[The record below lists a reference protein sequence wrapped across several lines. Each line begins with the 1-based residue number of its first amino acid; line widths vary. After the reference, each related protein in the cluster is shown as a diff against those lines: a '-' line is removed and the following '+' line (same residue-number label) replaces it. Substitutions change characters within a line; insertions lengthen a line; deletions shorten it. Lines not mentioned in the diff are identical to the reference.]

1 MTEYAYKLVSLKLGG
16 QPDWPALERAMKR
29 GWEPVP
35 LGEEPNPFPNPL
47 DMTPQQLESFK
58 LCRMPQDKHDEQRE
72 EREFLTAALENV
84 AVHKIIAQRNIEAW
98 IGEHSLDVD
107 PQNLPENALEVASS
121 TVVPVSPAVLA
132 RQVRV
137 AYDWLHA
144 RGLA

>member
-35 LGEEPNPFPNPL
+35 LGEEPNPFPNPMG
-47 DMTPQQLESFK
+47 MTADQMAAFK

-72 EREFLTAALENV
+72 EREFLNMALIDDRVHIAIARGNV
-84 AVHKIIAQRNIEAW
+84 PGAEEMLQIEGFVYRSDGSATD
-98 IGEHSLDVD
+98 L
-107 PQNLPENALEVASS
+107 
-121 TVVPVSPAVLA
+121 AVLPDDA
-132 RQVRV
+132 LFKRKVRV